1 MIVSC
6 VFLLYIFSGEYQYFG
21 FPLGHIYMPTLEK
34 HVVVITVAVLHL
46 EGVLLHGTVA
56 TAKIT

>member
-1 MIVSC
+1 
-6 VFLLYIFSGEYQYFG
+6 
-21 FPLGHIYMPTLEK
+21 MPTLEN